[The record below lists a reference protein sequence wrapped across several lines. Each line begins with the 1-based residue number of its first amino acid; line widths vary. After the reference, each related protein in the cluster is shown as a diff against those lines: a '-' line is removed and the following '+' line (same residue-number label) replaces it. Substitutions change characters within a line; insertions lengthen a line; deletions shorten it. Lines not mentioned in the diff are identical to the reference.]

1 MSLSLVQFLAVILL
15 VLAVIVIGPFMIIW
29 SINTLFPMVNI
40 PYTLETWGASAIL
53 FSVVSVRP
61 KKG

>member
-15 VLAVIVIGPFMIIW
+15 VLAVIVIGPLMIIW
-29 SINTLFPMVNI
+29 SINTLFPVVNI

>member
-1 MSLSLVQFLAVILL
+1 MSLTQLLAVILL
-15 VLAVIVIGPFMIIW
+15 VLVAIAIGPLLVIW
-29 SINTLFPMVNI
+29 SINTLFPVVNI

-53 FSVVSVRP
+53 FSVFSVRP

>member
-1 MSLSLVQFLAVILL
+1 MSLTQLLAVILL
-15 VLAVIVIGPFMIIW
+15 VLVAIAIGALLVIW
-29 SINTLFPMVNI
+29 SNNTLFPVVNI

-53 FSVVSVRP
+53 FSVFSIRP

>member
-29 SINTLFPMVNI
+29 SINTLFPVVNI

>member
-1 MSLSLVQFLAVILL
+1 MSLTQL
-15 VLAVIVIGPFMIIW
+15 LAVIVLVLVVIALGPLMIIW
-29 SINTLFPMVNI
+29 SINTLFPVVNI

-53 FSVVSVRP
+53 FSVFSVRP

>member
-1 MSLSLVQFLAVILL
+1 MSLTQLLAVILL
-15 VLAVIVIGPFMIIW
+15 VLVAIAIGPLLVIW

-53 FSVVSVRP
+53 FSVFSIRP

>member
-1 MSLSLVQFLAVILL
+1 MTSKQFIAVILL
-15 VLAVIVIGPFMIIW
+15 VLIAIAIGPLLVIW
-29 SINTLFPMVNI
+29 SINTLFPVVNI

-53 FSVVSVRP
+53 FSVFSIRP

>member
-1 MSLSLVQFLAVILL
+1 MSLSTIQFLAVILL
-15 VLAVIVIGPFMIIW
+15 VLIIIALGPFMIIW
-29 SINTLFPMVNI
+29 SINTLFPVVNI

-53 FSVVSVRP
+53 FSLVSVRP

>member
-1 MSLSLVQFLAVILL
+1 MSSSGTQLLAVILL
-15 VLAVIVIGPFMIIW
+15 VLIVIALGPFMIIW
-29 SINTLFPMVNI
+29 SINTLFPVVNI

-53 FSVVSVRP
+53 FSVVRVTP

>member
-1 MSLSLVQFLAVILL
+1 MSSSGTQLLAVILL
-15 VLAVIVIGPFMIIW
+15 VLIVIALGPFMIIW
-29 SINTLFPMVNI
+29 SINTLFPVVNI

>member
-1 MSLSLVQFLAVILL
+1 MSLSGIQFLAIILL
-15 VLAVIVIGPFMIIW
+15 VLIVIALGPFMIIW

-53 FSVVSVRP
+53 FSVFSVRP

>member
-1 MSLSLVQFLAVILL
+1 MSLSGIQFLAIILL
-15 VLAVIVIGPFMIIW
+15 VLIVIALGPFMIIW

-40 PYTLETWGASAIL
+40 PYTLGTWGASAIL
-53 FSVVSVRP
+53 FSVFSVRP